1 MIAKELD
8 FLRMSARQLMT
19 KRLRVALT
27 VLGIAI
33 GVAAVIGIVALSDGI
48 RYQAIETIK
57 AQSDLTLI
65 EVHPKMS
72 NGVTQFVTE
81 TKADVLRTTPH
92 VLATAPA
99 FTDAYSTR
107 KQTFLQVVAVRSDE
121 IDKVLNLKYSAG
133 RAFVPSA
140 PEVVFGADLKDK
152 LQRNEGIRIGDVF
165 TALVRD
171 YDANGMPVDR
181 QVPLTV
187 AGSLGDRDDQFDR
200 YVLIDMTTASRIRG
214 EQKGYDTVFVR
225 VDDPD
230 NVFSVVDEIT
240 AQGLD
245 AKGAFEQIK
254 AVNQF
259 MDAILIIFMIFAVF
273 ALFVGGLMITTT
285 MITSVYERTREIG
298 ITMAVGASENDVIRM
313 VLYECLLIGII
324 GGIVGNI
331 LGYLFT
337 VVLNTVGKPF
347 IIARMGS
354 EFSSI
359 FGNEIAKISP
369 EMVVAGMAI
378 AVIFSLGAGLY
389 PAVKATH
396 LNPVEAIRGLI

>member
-1 MIAKELD
+1 MIAKEVD
-8 FLRMSARQLMT
+8 FLRISARQLMT

-27 VLGIAI
+27 ILGIAI

-65 EVHPKMS
+65 EVHPGIAE
-72 NGVTQFVTE
+72 GVTTLITD
-81 TKADVLRTTPH
+81 TKVEALRSSPH
-92 VLATAPA
+92 VLAVAPA
-99 FTDAYSTR
+99 FMDSYSTKR
-107 KQTFLQVVAVRSDE
+107 QTFLQVVAVRSDE
-121 IDKVLNLKYSAG
+121 IDRVLNLKYTSG
-133 RAFVPSA
+133 RAFSPGA
-140 PEVVFGADLKDK
+140 PEVVFGADLKDR
-152 LQRNEGIRIGDVF
+152 LQRNEGIRVGDNF

-171 YDANGMPVDR
+171 YDPSGMPIDR
-181 QVPLTV
+181 QVPLLVTG
-187 AGSLGDRDDQFDR
+187 ALGNRDDRFDQ
-200 YVLIDMTTASRIRG
+200 YVLIDMTTASQIRG

-230 NVFSVVDEIT
+230 TVFGVVDQIT
-240 AQGLD
+240 AQGLEST
-245 AKGAFEQIK
+245 GAFEQIK

-259 MDAILIIFMIFAVF
+259 MDAILIVFMIFAVF
-273 ALFVGGLMITTT
+273 ALFVGGLMIMTT

-298 ITMAVGASENDVIRM
+298 ITMAVGASENDVIRL

-324 GGIVGNI
+324 GGIVGNL

-337 VVLNTVGKPF
+337 VVLNTLGKPF
-347 IIARMGS
+347 IIARMGP

-359 FGNEIAKISP
+359 IGNEIARLSP

-378 AVIFSLGAGLY
+378 AIIFSLGAGLY

-396 LNPVEAIRGLI
+396 LNPVEAIRGMM

>member
-1 MIAKELD
+1 MIAKEMD
-8 FLRMSARQLMT
+8 ILRVSARQLLA

-57 AQSDLTLI
+57 AQADLTLI
-65 EVHPKMS
+65 EIHPKTAD
-72 NGVTQFVTE
+72 GVTQLITD
-81 TKADVLRTTPH
+81 TKVASLEATPH
-92 VLATAPA
+92 VLAAAPA
-99 FTDAYSTR
+99 FMDSYSTK
-107 KQTFLQVVAVRSDE
+107 KQTFLQVVAVRSNE
-121 IDKVLNLKYSAG
+121 IDKVLNLKYTAG
-133 RAFVPSA
+133 RSFEAGAS
-140 PEVVFGADLKDK
+140 EVVFGADLKDN

-187 AGSLGDRDDQFDR
+187 TGALGNRDDKFDR

-214 EQKGYDTVFVR
+214 EQKGYDTVFIR

-230 NVFSVVDEIT
+230 NVFSVVDEIS
-240 AQGLD
+240 AQGLS
-245 AKGAFEQIK
+245 AQGAFEQIK

-259 MDAILIIFMIFAVF
+259 MDAILIVFMIFAVF

-298 ITMAVGASENDVIRM
+298 ITMAIGASESDVIRL

-324 GGIVGNI
+324 GGIVGDV

-337 VVLNTVGKPF
+337 VVLNTVGKTF
-347 IIARMGS
+347 IIDRMGP

-359 FGNEIAKISP
+359 LGNEIAKISP
-369 EMVVAGMAI
+369 EMAVAGMVI
-378 AVIFSLGAGLY
+378 AVVFSLGAGLY

>member
-1 MIAKELD
+1 MIAKEMD
-8 FLRMSARQLMT
+8 ILRVSARQLLT

-57 AQSDLTLI
+57 AQSDLTMI
-65 EVHPKMS
+65 EVHPKTTD
-72 NGVTQFVTE
+72 GVTQLITD
-81 TKADVLRTTPH
+81 TKVASLQATPH
-92 VLATAPA
+92 VLAVAPA
-99 FTDAYSTR
+99 FMDSYSTK

-133 RAFVPSA
+133 RPFASGA

-171 YDANGMPVDR
+171 YDENGMPVDR

-187 AGSLGDRDDQFDR
+187 SGALGDRDDQFDR
-200 YVLIDMTTASRIRG
+200 YVLIDMTTASQIRG
-214 EQKGYDTVFVR
+214 EQKGYDTVFIR

-230 NVFSVVDEIT
+230 AVFSVVDEIN
-240 AQGLD
+240 AQGLSSQ
-245 AKGAFEQIK
+245 GSFEQIK

-259 MDAILIIFMIFAVF
+259 MDAILIVFMIFAVF

-298 ITMAVGASENDVIRM
+298 ITMAIGASESDVIRL

-324 GGIVGNI
+324 GGIVGDI

-337 VVLNTVGKPF
+337 VVLNTAGKPF
-347 IIARMGS
+347 IIDRMGP
-354 EFSSI
+354 EFSAI
-359 FGNEIAKISP
+359 LGNEIAKISP
-369 EMVVAGMAI
+369 EMAVAGMVI
-378 AVIFSLGAGLY
+378 AVVFSLGAGLY

-396 LNPVEAIRGLI
+396 LNPVEAIRGMI

>member
-1 MIAKELD
+1 MIAKEMD
-8 FLRMSARQLMT
+8 VLRMSARQLLT

-65 EVHPKMS
+65 EVHPKMTD
-72 NGVTQFVTE
+72 GVTQLVTE
-81 TKADVLRTTPH
+81 TRVEALRTTPH
-92 VLATAPA
+92 VLAVAPA
-99 FTDAYSTR
+99 FSDSYSTK
-107 KQTFLQVVAVRSDE
+107 KQTFLQVIAVRGDE
-121 IDKVLNLKYSAG
+121 IDKVLNLKYTAG
-133 RAFVPSA
+133 RAFVPGA
-140 PEVVFGADLKDK
+140 PEVVFGADLKDR
-152 LQRNEGIRIGDVF
+152 LQRNEGIRMGDIF

-181 QVPLTV
+181 QVPLTLV
-187 AGSLGDRDDQFDR
+187 GALGNRDDQFDR
-200 YVLIDMTTASRIRG
+200 YVLIDMTTATRIRG
-214 EQKGYDTVFVR
+214 EQKGYDTVFIR
-225 VDDPD
+225 ADDPD
-230 NVFSVVDEIT
+230 TVFGVVDAIT
-240 AQGLD
+240 AQGLE
-245 AKGAFEQIK
+245 ATGAFEQIK

-298 ITMAVGASENDVIRM
+298 ITMAIGASEGDVIRL

-324 GGIVGNI
+324 GGIVGDI

-347 IIARMGS
+347 IIARMGP

-369 EMVVAGMAI
+369 EMAVAGMIIAI
-378 AVIFSLGAGLY
+378 VFSLGAGLY

>member
-1 MIAKELD
+1 MIAKEMD
-8 FLRMSARQLMT
+8 ILRLSARQLLT

-65 EVHPKMS
+65 EIHPKTTD
-72 NGVTQFVTE
+72 GVTQLITE
-81 TKADVLRTTPH
+81 TKVEALRTTPH
-92 VLATAPA
+92 VLAVAPA
-99 FTDAYSTR
+99 FSDSYSTK
-107 KQTFLQVVAVRSDE
+107 KQTFLQVVAVRGEE
-121 IDKVLNLKYSAG
+121 IDKVLNLKYTSG
-133 RAFVPSA
+133 RAFVPGA
-140 PEVVFGADLKDK
+140 PEVVFGADLKDR
-152 LQRNEGIRIGDVF
+152 LQRNEGIRMGDIF
-165 TALVRD
+165 TALIRE
-171 YDANGMPVDR
+171 YDENGMPVDR
-181 QVPLTV
+181 QVPLMLVGT
-187 AGSLGDRDDQFDR
+187 LGNRDDQFDR
-200 YVLIDMTTASRIRG
+200 YVLIDMTTASQIRG
-214 EQKGYDTVFVR
+214 GQKGYDTAFIR

-230 NVFSVVDEIT
+230 MVFGVVDQIT
-240 AQGLD
+240 AQGLEVS
-245 AKGAFEQIK
+245 GAFEQIK

-259 MDAILIIFMIFAVF
+259 MDAILIVFMIFAVF

-298 ITMAVGASENDVIRM
+298 ITMAIGASENDVIRL

-324 GGIVGNI
+324 GGIVGDI

-347 IIARMGS
+347 IIARMGP

-369 EMVVAGMAI
+369 EMAVAGMAI
-378 AVIFSLGAGLY
+378 AIVFSLGAGLY

>member
-1 MIAKELD
+1 MIAKEVD
-8 FLRMSARQLMT
+8 FLKLSARQLFT

-27 VLGIAI
+27 VLGVAI

-65 EVHPKMS
+65 EVHPKTTD
-72 NGVTQFVTE
+72 GVTQLITQ
-81 TKADVLRTTPH
+81 TKVDALSATPH
-92 VLATAPA
+92 VLAVAPA
-99 FTDAYSTR
+99 FSDSYSTK
-107 KQTFLQVVAVRSDE
+107 KQTFLQVIAVRGDE
-121 IDKVLNLKYSAG
+121 IDKVLNLKYTAG
-133 RAFVPSA
+133 RAFVSGA

-152 LQRNEGIRIGDVF
+152 LQRNEGIRIGDTF

-171 YDANGMPVDR
+171 YDEKGMPVDR
-181 QVPLTV
+181 QELLTV
-187 AGSLGDRDDQFDR
+187 VGAIGNRDDQFDR

-230 NVFSVVDEIT
+230 EVFGVVDQIT
-240 AQGLD
+240 AQGLE
-245 AKGAFEQIK
+245 ASGAFEQIK

-259 MDAILIIFMIFAVF
+259 MDAILIVFMIFAVF

-298 ITMAVGASENDVIRM
+298 ITMAIGASEADVIRM

-324 GGIVGNI
+324 GGVVGNI

-337 VVLNTVGKPF
+337 VILNTVGKPF

-359 FGNEIAKISP
+359 FGNEIARLSP

-378 AVIFSLGAGLY
+378 AIVFSLGAGLY
-389 PAVKATH
+389 PAIKATH
-396 LNPVEAIRGLI
+396 LNPVDAIRGLI

>member
-1 MIAKELD
+1 MIAKEMD
-8 FLRMSARQLMT
+8 ILRLSARQLLT

-65 EVHPKMS
+65 EIHPKTTD
-72 NGVTQFVTE
+72 GVTQLITE
-81 TKADVLRTTPH
+81 TKVEALRTTPH
-92 VLATAPA
+92 VLAVAPA
-99 FTDAYSTR
+99 FSDSYSTK
-107 KQTFLQVVAVRSDE
+107 KQTFLQVVAVRGEE
-121 IDKVLNLKYSAG
+121 IDKVLNLKYTSG
-133 RAFVPSA
+133 REFVPGA
-140 PEVVFGADLKDK
+140 PEVVFGADLKDR
-152 LQRNEGIRIGDVF
+152 LQRNEGIRMGDIF
-165 TALVRD
+165 TALIRE
-171 YDANGMPVDR
+171 YDENGMPVDR
-181 QVPLTV
+181 QVPLMLVGT
-187 AGSLGDRDDQFDR
+187 LGNRDDQFDR
-200 YVLIDMTTASRIRG
+200 YVLIDMTTASQIRG
-214 EQKGYDTVFVR
+214 GQKGYDTAFIR

-230 NVFSVVDEIT
+230 MVFGVVDQIT
-240 AQGLD
+240 AQGLEVS
-245 AKGAFEQIK
+245 GAFEQIK

-259 MDAILIIFMIFAVF
+259 MDAILIVFMIFAVF

-298 ITMAVGASENDVIRM
+298 ITMAIGASENDVIRL

-324 GGIVGNI
+324 GGIVGDI

-347 IIARMGS
+347 IIARMGP

-369 EMVVAGMAI
+369 EMAVAGMAI
-378 AVIFSLGAGLY
+378 AIVFSLGAGLY

>member
-1 MIAKELD
+1 MISKELD
-8 FLRMSARQLMT
+8 FLRMSGRQLFT

-65 EVHPKMS
+65 EVHPKTTD
-72 NGVTQFVTE
+72 GVTQLITD
-81 TKADVLRTTPH
+81 TKVEVLRSTPH
-92 VLATAPA
+92 VLAVAPA
-99 FTDAYSTR
+99 FMDSYSTK
-107 KQTFLQVVAVRSDE
+107 KQTFLQVVAVRGGE
-121 IDKVLNLKYSAG
+121 IDKVLNLKYTTG
-133 RAFVPSA
+133 RAFEPGE
-140 PEVVFGADLKDK
+140 PEVVFGANLKDR
-152 LQRNEGIRIGDVF
+152 LQRNEGIRVGDVF

-171 YDANGMPVDR
+171 YDENGMPMDR
-181 QVPLTV
+181 QVPLSVTG
-187 AGSLGDRDDQFDR
+187 ALGDRDDKCDN
-200 YVLIDMTTASRIRG
+200 YVRIDMTAASQIRN
-214 EQKGYDTVFVR
+214 EEKWYDTVFIR

-230 NVFSVVDEIT
+230 NVFAVVDEIS
-240 AQGLD
+240 AQGLT
-245 AKGAFEQIK
+245 AQGAFEQIK

-259 MDAILIIFMIFAVF
+259 MDAILIVFMIFAVF

-298 ITMAVGASENDVIRM
+298 ITMAIGASEHDVIRM

-324 GGIVGNI
+324 GGIVGDL

-347 IIARMGS
+347 IIARMGA
-354 EFSSI
+354 EFSNI
-359 FGNEIAKISP
+359 FGNEIAQLSP

-378 AVIFSLGAGLY
+378 AVVFSLGAGLY

>member
-8 FLRMSARQLMT
+8 FLRISARQLMT

-27 VLGIAI
+27 ILGIAI

-65 EVHPKMS
+65 EVHPGIAE
-72 NGVTQFVTE
+72 GVTTLITD
-81 TKADVLRTTPH
+81 TKVEALRSSPH
-92 VLATAPA
+92 VLAVAPA
-99 FTDAYSTR
+99 FMDSYSTKR
-107 KQTFLQVVAVRSDE
+107 QTFLQVVAVRSDE
-121 IDKVLNLKYSAG
+121 IDRVLNLKYTSG
-133 RAFVPSA
+133 RAFSPGA
-140 PEVVFGADLKDK
+140 PEVVFGADLKDR
-152 LQRNEGIRIGDVF
+152 LQRNEGIRVGDNF

-171 YDANGMPVDR
+171 YDPSGMPIDR
-181 QVPLTV
+181 QVPLLVTG
-187 AGSLGDRDDQFDR
+187 ALGNRDDRFDQ
-200 YVLIDMTTASRIRG
+200 YVLIDMTTASQIRG

-230 NVFSVVDEIT
+230 TVFGVVDQIT
-240 AQGLD
+240 AQGLEST
-245 AKGAFEQIK
+245 GAFEQIK

-259 MDAILIIFMIFAVF
+259 MDAILIVFMIFAVF
-273 ALFVGGLMITTT
+273 ALFVGGLMIMTT

-298 ITMAVGASENDVIRM
+298 ITMAVGASENDVIRL

-324 GGIVGNI
+324 GGIVGNL

-337 VVLNTVGKPF
+337 VVLNTLGKPF
-347 IIARMGS
+347 IIARMGP

-359 FGNEIAKISP
+359 IGNEIARLSP

-378 AVIFSLGAGLY
+378 AIIFSLGAGLY

-396 LNPVEAIRGLI
+396 LNPVEAIRGMM

>member
-1 MIAKELD
+1 MIAKEIDILKV
-8 FLRMSARQLMT
+8 SARQLMT

-65 EVHPKMS
+65 EVHPATVD
-72 NGVTQFVTE
+72 GVTQLVTD
-81 TKADVLRTTPH
+81 TKVEALAATPH
-92 VLATAPA
+92 VLAVAPA
-99 FTDAYSTR
+99 FMDSYSTK
-107 KQTFLQVVAVRSDE
+107 KQTFLQVVAVRGDE
-121 IDKVLNLKYSAG
+121 IDEVLNLKYTSGKVFTAG
-133 RAFVPSA
+133 DY
-140 PEVVFGADLKDK
+140 EVVLGADLKDS
-152 LQRNEGIRIGDVF
+152 LQRNEGIRIGDTF

-171 YDANGMPVDR
+171 YDENGMPIDR
-181 QVPLTV
+181 EFALNVTG
-187 AGSLGDRDDQFDR
+187 ALGDRDDEFDR
-200 YVLIDMTTASRIRG
+200 YVLIDMTTASEIRG
-214 EQKGYDTVFVR
+214 EQKGYDTVFIR

-230 NVFSVVDEIT
+230 NVFGVVDEIT
-240 AQGLD
+240 AQGLE
-245 AKGAFEQIK
+245 ATGAFEQIK

-273 ALFVGGLMITTT
+273 ALFVGGLMIMTT
-285 MITSVYERTREIG
+285 MITSVYERTRELG
-298 ITMAVGASENDVIRM
+298 ITMAIGASGHDVIRL

-331 LGYLFT
+331 FGYLFT

-359 FGNEIAKISP
+359 LGNEIAMVSP
-369 EMVVAGMAI
+369 EMVVVGMAI

-389 PAVKATH
+389 PAVKATR
-396 LNPVEAIRGLI
+396 LNPVEAIRGMI

>member
-1 MIAKELD
+1 MIAKEWD
-8 FLRMSARQLMT
+8 FIKMSARQLFT

-48 RYQAIETIK
+48 REQAIETIK

-65 EVHPKMS
+65 EIHPKTED
-72 NGVTQFVTE
+72 GVTQLLTDSRVGALQTI
-81 TKADVLRTTPH
+81 PH
-92 VLATAPA
+92 VTASAPA
-99 FTDAYSTR
+99 FTDSYATK
-107 KQTFLQVVAVRSDE
+107 KQTFLQVLAVRGDE
-121 IDKVLNLKYSAG
+121 IDPVLKLKYTTG
-133 RAFVPSA
+133 RVFVPAA

-152 LQRNEGIRIGDVF
+152 LLRNEGIRVGDIF

-187 AGSLGDRDDQFDR
+187 VGALGDRDDQFDR
-200 YVLIDMTTASRIRG
+200 YVLIDMTAASRIRG

-225 VDDPD
+225 VDTPEA
-230 NVFSVVDEIT
+230 VFGVVDQIT
-240 AQGLD
+240 AQGFQ
-245 AKGAFEQIK
+245 AQGAFEQIK

-259 MDAILIIFMIFAVF
+259 MDALLIVFMLF
-273 ALFVGGLMITTT
+273 ALFALVVGGLMITTT

-298 ITMAVGASENDVIRM
+298 ITMAVGASPNDVIRL

-331 LGYLFT
+331 LGFVFT
-337 VVLNTVGKPF
+337 LVLNTVGKPF
-347 IIARMGS
+347 IIARLGP

-359 FGNEIAKISP
+359 FGNEIARLSP

-378 AVIFSLGAGLY
+378 AVIFSLLAGIY
-389 PAVKATH
+389 PAIKATH
-396 LNPVEAIRGLI
+396 LNPVDAIRGLM

>member
-1 MIAKELD
+1 MIAKEVD
-8 FLRMSARQLMT
+8 FLRMSARQLFA

-57 AQSDLTLI
+57 AQADLTLI
-65 EVHPKMS
+65 EVHPKTAD
-72 NGVTQFVTE
+72 GVTQLITD
-81 TKADVLRTTPH
+81 TKVESLRSTPH
-92 VLATAPA
+92 VLAVAPA
-99 FTDAYSTR
+99 FMDSYSTR
-107 KQTFLQVVAVRSDE
+107 KQTFLPVVAVRGGE
-121 IDKVLNLKYSAG
+121 IDQVLNLKYTTG
-133 RAFVPSA
+133 RVFIPGD
-140 PEVVFGADLKDK
+140 PEVVFGADLKDR
-152 LQRNEGIRIGDVF
+152 LQRNEGIRVGDVF

-171 YDANGMPVDR
+171 YDEQGMPMDR

-187 AGSLGDRDDQFDR
+187 TGALGDRDDQFDR
-200 YVLIDMTTASRIRG
+200 YVLIDMDTAQHIRNQ
-214 EQKGYDTVFVR
+214 EKGYDTVFIR

-230 NVFSVVDEIT
+230 NVFTVVDEIT
-240 AQGLD
+240 AQGLS
-245 AKGAFEQIK
+245 AQGAFEQIR

-259 MDAILIIFMIFAVF
+259 MDAILIVFMIFAIF

-298 ITMAVGASENDVIRM
+298 ITMAVGASEHDVIRM
-313 VLYECLLIGII
+313 VLYECLLIGVI
-324 GGIVGNI
+324 GGIVGDI

-347 IIARMGS
+347 IIARMGA
-354 EFSSI
+354 ELSSI
-359 FGNEIAKISP
+359 FGNEIAKLSP
-369 EMVVAGMAI
+369 EMVVAGMVI
-378 AVIFSLGAGLY
+378 AVVFSLGAGLY

>member
-1 MIAKELD
+1 MIAKEVD
-8 FLRMSARQLMT
+8 FIKMSARQLYT

-27 VLGIAI
+27 VIGIAI

-65 EVHPKMS
+65 EVHPKTM
-72 NGVTQFVTE
+72 NGVTQLITE
-81 TKADVLRTTPH
+81 SKVEALRAAPH
-92 VLATAPA
+92 VLAVAPA
-99 FTDAYSTR
+99 FTDAYSTK
-107 KQTFLQVVAVRSDE
+107 KQTFLQVVAVQGGE
-121 IDKVLNLKYSAG
+121 IDKVLNLKYTSG
-133 RAFVPSA
+133 RAGVPEAS
-140 PEVVFGADLKDK
+140 EVVFGADLKDK
-152 LQRNEGIRIGDVF
+152 LQRNEGIRVGDVF
-165 TALVRD
+165 MALVRD

-187 AGSLGDRDDQFDR
+187 IGALGDRDDKFDN
-200 YVLIDMTTASRIRG
+200 YVLIDQTTASRIRG

-230 NVFSVVDEIT
+230 AVFNVVDQIT
-240 AQGLD
+240 DQGLT
-245 AKGAFEQIK
+245 ATGAFEQIK

-359 FGNEIAKISP
+359 FGNEIAKLSP
-369 EMVVAGMAI
+369 EMVIAGMAI

-389 PAVKATH
+389 PAIKATH
-396 LNPVEAIRGLI
+396 LNPVEAIRGVL

>member
-8 FLRMSARQLMT
+8 FLRISARQLMT

-27 VLGIAI
+27 ILGIAI

-65 EVHPKMS
+65 EVHPGTAE
-72 NGVTQFVTE
+72 GVTTLVTD
-81 TKADVLRTTPH
+81 TKVEALRATPH
-92 VLATAPA
+92 VLAVAPA
-99 FTDAYSTR
+99 FMDSYSTKR
-107 KQTFLQVVAVRSDE
+107 QTFLQVVAVRSDE
-121 IDKVLNLKYSAG
+121 IDRVLNLKYTSG
-133 RAFVPSA
+133 RAFSPGA
-140 PEVVFGADLKDK
+140 LEVVFGADLKDR
-152 LQRNEGIRIGDVF
+152 LQRNEGIRVGDNF

-171 YDANGMPVDR
+171 YDLSGMPIDR
-181 QVPLTV
+181 QVPLLVTG
-187 AGSLGDRDDQFDR
+187 ALGNRDDRFDQ
-200 YVLIDMTTASRIRG
+200 YVLIDMTTASQIRG

-230 NVFSVVDEIT
+230 AVFGVVDQIT
-240 AQGLD
+240 AQGLEST
-245 AKGAFEQIK
+245 GAFEQIK

-259 MDAILIIFMIFAVF
+259 MDAILIVFMIFAVF
-273 ALFVGGLMITTT
+273 ALFVGGLMIMTT

-298 ITMAVGASENDVIRM
+298 ITMAVGASENDVIRL
-313 VLYECLLIGII
+313 VLYECLLIGIM

-347 IIARMGS
+347 IIARMGP

-359 FGNEIAKISP
+359 IGNEIARLSP

-378 AVIFSLGAGLY
+378 AIIFSLGAGLY

-396 LNPVEAIRGLI
+396 LNPVEAIRGVM

>member
-1 MIAKELD
+1 MIAKEMD
-8 FLRMSARQLMT
+8 ILRLSARQLLT

-65 EVHPKMS
+65 EIHPKTTD
-72 NGVTQFVTE
+72 GVTQLITE
-81 TKADVLRTTPH
+81 TKVEALRTTPH
-92 VLATAPA
+92 VLAVAPA
-99 FTDAYSTR
+99 FSDSYSTK
-107 KQTFLQVVAVRSDE
+107 KQTFLQVVAVRGEE
-121 IDKVLNLKYSAG
+121 IDKVLNLKYTSG
-133 RAFVPSA
+133 RAFVPGA
-140 PEVVFGADLKDK
+140 PEVVFGADLKDR
-152 LQRNEGIRIGDVF
+152 LQRNEGIRMGDIF
-165 TALVRD
+165 TALIRE
-171 YDANGMPVDR
+171 YDENGMPVDR
-181 QVPLTV
+181 QVPLTLV
-187 AGSLGDRDDQFDR
+187 GTLGNRDDQFDR
-200 YVLIDMTTASRIRG
+200 YVLIDMTTASQIRG
-214 EQKGYDTVFVR
+214 GQKGYDTAFIR

-230 NVFSVVDEIT
+230 MVFGVVDQIT
-240 AQGLD
+240 AQGLEVS
-245 AKGAFEQIK
+245 GAFEQIK

-259 MDAILIIFMIFAVF
+259 MDAILIVFMIFAVF

-298 ITMAVGASENDVIRM
+298 ITMAIGASENDVIRL

-324 GGIVGNI
+324 GGIVGDI

-347 IIARMGS
+347 IIARMGP

-369 EMVVAGMAI
+369 EMAVAGMAI
-378 AVIFSLGAGLY
+378 AIVFSLGAGLY